1 MENDLNNL
9 LDLEEIETENQI
21 IIQGNPE
28 TFPQDNDPINMT
40 EESVNIVVNN
50 TLILMVSILGA
61 FAVTSIIRGLI
72 RLGQWLLK
80 QPVPKFLLAARI
92 PFKKSKEM
100 LKE

>member
-1 MENDLNNL
+1 MENDINNL
-9 LDLEEIETENQI
+9 LELEEIETENQI
-21 IIQGNPE
+21 IIQENNE
-28 TFPQDNDPINMT
+28 PINMT

-61 FAVTSIIRGLI
+61 FAVISIIRGLI
-72 RLGQWLLK
+72 NLGQWLLK
-80 QPVPKFLLAARI
+80 QPIPKFLLAARI

>member
-1 MENDLNNL
+1 MENDINTL
-9 LDLEEIETENQI
+9 LDLEETETENQI
-21 IIQGNPE
+21 IIQEN
-28 TFPQDNDPINMT
+28 NDPINMT

-72 RLGQWLLK
+72 RLGQWLIK
-80 QPVPKFLLAARI
+80 QPIPKFLLAARI
-92 PFKKSKEM
+92 PFKKSKEL

>member
-1 MENDLNNL
+1 MENDINNL

-21 IIQGNPE
+21 IIQEN
-28 TFPQDNDPINMT
+28 NDPINMT